1 MAKGR
6 LKSKIKVLCLKN
18 EKQLNKAK
26 MFREKKTSK
35 QVIFW
40 RELIKSWSE
49 YCDFLYL
56 VCVVGPEKQR
66 AVSVSLGLRHE
77 RALPHILFNNLCK
90 IIFIKTLLI
99 FLLVNYLQHEQRGF
113 QLMDL
118 LLSYLCIKREEQ
130 QVLQFFYAW
139 VKVCVFLWFHLN
151 PAPRP
156 RPDSSL
162 HIKS

>member
-18 EKQLNKAK
+18 EKQLNKVK

-56 VCVVGPEKQR
+56 VCVVGPEK
-66 AVSVSLGLRHE
+66 
-77 RALPHILFNNLCK
+77 
-90 IIFIKTLLI
+90 
-99 FLLVNYLQHEQRGF
+99 
-113 QLMDL
+113 
-118 LLSYLCIKREEQ
+118 
-130 QVLQFFYAW
+130 
-139 VKVCVFLWFHLN
+139 
-151 PAPRP
+151 
-156 RPDSSL
+156 
-162 HIKS
+162 